1 MRKLILLLGP
11 FCAVFVYVTLTTRP
25 VYATFPGTNGKIVFN
40 FDFGDAF
47 TINPDGSQ
55 EHQIGPPGSTRC
67 TTWSPDGSKIA
78 CNVFGNNGPQPA
90 TANPDGSDFQFLNA
104 NLALDLFCEFWSPDG
119 ARLVCHSEGILNPT
133 DQGLYTV
140 RSSDGTHLVRLTA
153 TPLDGSSETAYGY
166 SPDGSHILFGR
177 FGPNGQGTLFS
188 IKPDGSGT
196 RQLSPSNLSVVDLG
210 FFDQVGADWSPTG
223 SQVTFAAQIVVN
235 GRALSSALYIVNSD
249 GTNLHQITPS
259 SLGAISAQF
268 APNGRLIAFTSCCA
282 TTTPEVWVVH
292 PDGSG
297 LAQVT
302 TPTGGN
308 FALAPMWS
316 PDSTQLIFN
325 VENKLGQTSV
335 WTAKGNGSAPL
346 KVSDTGGLTVYSW
359 GTAAV
364 Q

>member
-1 MRKLILLLGP
+1 VQ
-11 FCAVFVYVTLTTRP
+11 AVT
-25 VYATFPGTNGKIVFN
+25 APGLNGKVAFN

-55 EHQIGPPGSTRC
+55 AQQIGPPGSTRC
-67 TTWSPDGSKIA
+67 TTWSPVGSKIA

-90 TANPDGSDFQFLNA
+90 TADADGSDFTLLNPE
-104 NLALDLFCEFWSPDG
+104 LPLDLFCEFWSPDG
-119 ARLVCHSEGILNPT
+119 RRLVCHSEGILNPA

-140 RSSDGTHLVRLTA
+140 RSSDASHIVRLTA

-166 SPDGSHILFGR
+166 SPDGSQILFGR
-177 FGPNGQGTLFS
+177 FGPDGHGTLYS
-188 IKPDGSGT
+188 IKTDGSGM
-196 RQLSPSNLSVVDLG
+196 RQLSPPNLSVVDLG

-235 GRALSSALYIVNSD
+235 GRALSSALYLVNSD
-249 GTNLHQITPS
+249 GTNPRQITPS

-268 APNGRLIAFTSCCA
+268 APNGHLIAFTSCCA

-297 LAQVT
+297 LTQVT
-302 TPTGGN
+302 NPTGGN
-308 FALAPMWS
+308 FSLAPMWS

-325 VENKLGQTSV
+325 VENKRGQTSI
-335 WTAKGNGSAPL
+335 WTTNLNGSGASKL
-346 KVSDTGGLTVYSW
+346 ADTAGLTVYSW
-359 GTAAV
+359 GTAPL
-364 Q
+364 